1 MKKIGYRPIS
11 LFLLAVIPAGVML
24 FWRPWATPEPLPP
37 FQVALVRL
45 TTVDDQTVAGFK
57 AAMLAAGYREG
68 ERIRYLDQGPAG
80 SIDRLDAIIQ
90 TQLRARPDLFLVSST
105 PATQA
110 VQRLTR
116 EKGIPIVFAPVNDPL
131 AAGIVNNLKH
141 PGGQITGVRL
151 PTGDDL
157 RLHWLREIVPGAR
170 RVWVPYTPEDRSAHA
185 TLAQIRDAAPGLG
198 VNLLEQPVSGE
209 REVKAALAAMPA
221 DVDAIF
227 LPRDSSIESHIELFV
242 EFALQ
247 RRLPLSAPSL
257 IQVDAGALFSYGFVH
272 GEVGQQAAHLAEQ
285 IIKGVS
291 PGDLPVQMAENVLSI
306 NLATARRIGIDIPD
320 TILLQAE
327 RIVRE

>member
-1 MKKIGYRPIS
+1 MKSIGYNPIS
-11 LFLLAVIPAGVML
+11 LLLLAAILAAAAL
-24 FWRPWATPEPLPP
+24 FWRPWAAPEPLPP

-45 TTVDDQTVAGFK
+45 TAVDAQTVTGFK
-57 AAMLAAGYREG
+57 TAMAAAGYREG
-68 ERIRYLDQGPAG
+68 ETIRYLDQGPAG
-80 SIDRLDAIIQ
+80 SIDRLDAIIEAH
-90 TQLRARPDLFLVSST
+90 LREQPDLFLVSST

-110 VQRLTR
+110 VQRMTR
-116 EKGIPIVFAPVNDPL
+116 GNPIPIVFAPVNDPL
-131 AAGIVNNLKH
+131 AAGIVDNLKH

-157 RLHWLREIVPGAR
+157 RLYWLREIAPRAR

-198 VNLLEQPVSGE
+198 LDLLEQPVSGK
-209 REVKAALAAMPA
+209 RELNAALAAMPA

-257 IQVDAGALFSYGFVH
+257 IQVEAGALFSYGFVH
-272 GEVGQQAAHLAEQ
+272 GEIGQQAAHLAEQ

-306 NLATARRIGIDIPD
+306 NLATARRIGIDVPD

>member
-1 MKKIGYRPIS
+1 MKKIVFPLIA
-11 LFLLAVIPAGVML
+11 LLLPAAMLTAAVL
-24 FWRPWATPEPLPP
+24 LWRPWATPEPAPP
-37 FQVALVRL
+37 VQIALVQL
-45 TTVDDQTVAGFK
+45 TTVDAQTVAGFK
-57 AAMLAAGYREG
+57 AAMAAAGYRDG
-68 ERIRYLDQGPAG
+68 ERIRYLDEGPAG

-90 TQLRARPDLFLVSST
+90 THLRARPDLFMVSST

-110 VQRLTR
+110 VQRMTR
-116 EKGIPIVFAPVNDPL
+116 ESGIPVVFAPVNDPL
-131 AAGIVNNLKH
+131 GAGIVDNLKH

-157 RLHWLREIVPGAR
+157 RLHWLREIAPRAR
-170 RVWVPYTPEDRSAHA
+170 RVLVPYTPEDNSARA
-185 TLAQIRDAAPGLG
+185 TLTLIRAAAPGLG
-198 VNLLEQPVSGE
+198 VELLAQPLRGASQII
-209 REVKAALAAMPA
+209 AALAALPA

-242 EFALQ
+242 EFALR

-257 IQVDAGALFSYGFVH
+257 IQVEAGALFSYGFVH
-272 GEVGQQAAHLAEQ
+272 GEIGQQAAHLAEQ

-291 PGDLPVQMAENVLSI
+291 PGDLPVQMAENVLSL

-320 TILLQAE
+320 AMLLQAE

>member
-1 MKKIGYRPIS
+1 M
-11 LFLLAVIPAGVML
+11 

-45 TTVDDQTVAGFK
+45 TTVDEQTVAGFK

-90 TQLRARPDLFLVSST
+90 THLRARPNLFLVSST

-110 VQRLTR
+110 VQRMSR
-116 EKGIPIVFAPVNDPL
+116 ESGIPIVFAPVNDPL
-131 AAGIVNNLKH
+131 EAGIVDNLKH

-157 RLHWLREIVPGAR
+157 RLHWLRKIVPGAR

-185 TLAQIRDAAPGLG
+185 TLARIRDAAPGLG

-209 REVKAALAAMPA
+209 REVKAALAAMQA

-257 IQVDAGALFSYGFVH
+257 IQVEAGALFSYGFVH